1 MSDYSAKVLSVGAL
15 KRQHFDKSAPTPLVE
30 VVLKMLES
38 DARRIATD
46 FDPARDASPSATDS
60 REIARPVAVALV
72 DAGLG
77 G

>member
-1 MSDYSAKVLSVGAL
+1 MSDYSAKVLSVGEIA
-15 KRQHFDKSAPTPLVE
+15 RQHFDKSASTPLVE
-30 VVLKMLES
+30 VVLRMPES

-46 FDPARDASPSATDS
+46 FDPTRDASPSATDS